1 MHSGNAVSYSI
12 GEFLKK
18 SASEIV
24 GELNDPDLQTLA
36 WRNQI
41 NGLLNTLQGKTGR
54 IIFEYSI
61 PGLSKVC
68 DVILLLNNKIFVL
81 EYKNGAENYNRADRE
96 QTLGYA
102 LRLKY
107 FHSESKDKEII
118 PILVATD
125 AKNFLDPHKLTDD
138 GVYHIV
144 LSNAGSLKSIIESY
158 DSTLAAITEHQDWH
172 VEWEMGVFKATPSII
187 AAAKDIWNKQHVKGL
202 IDDGTNYKSTQIRLE
217 AENTVSKIIET
228 AKREKRKALVFIT
241 GVPGAGKTLVGL
253 KISVAAQEHGASLLS
268 GNGPLVEVLSTA
280 LRRNLNL
287 QQQNLKDKYESKL
300 ENYTGTKKDL
310 DSLKDKIAIDS
321 IIRGVY
327 GYKSEIIE
335 RLDYKIPLDYDRS
348 KPFIYK
354 IKTGAKK
361 CSQHVVIYDEA
372 QRAWSVSKMRQ
383 PGRTKKDWQNGDW
396 SFSEPALLLWD
407 MDQLD
412 WGVFICLVGGGQE
425 INDGESG
432 INEWLRTL
440 SEDHDKIH
448 FEDWDVY
455 MASDLNGKEYQ
466 LTDENNKSISDYID
480 SLRNSHPELI
490 REDKTLHLTECQRS
504 PLSAGLSSF
513 INKLVEGEAVREDY
527 ELIQDRYPIYL
538 TRDIN
543 TARKFLRHR
552 QEELTP
558 LSFVSDNKFDKDII
572 RTGILMSSTG
582 ERLRPLGFDIKK
594 VADYQHKT
602 PAWFLDSKEE
612 NIDSSDFLEVALSE
626 FFVQGLE
633 IDLSCVVWDADFR
646 YDNDIRGWKFY
657 KFNKRAWSEKKIV
670 PETGRSESSIKKKTE
685 TNIKTRITQ
694 AYMRN
699 AYRVLLTRARLGMI
713 ICVPEGS
720 TDDDTRSPELYNP
733 TFGYLKS
740 LGFKI
745 I

>member
-1 MHSGNAVSYSI
+1 MHSGNSVSYSI
-12 GEFLKK
+12 EEFLNK

-41 NGLLNTLQGKTGR
+41 EGLHNTLQGKTGR
-54 IIFEYSI
+54 IIFEYGI

-68 DVILLLNNKIFVL
+68 DVILLLNDKIFVL
-81 EYKNGAENYNRADRE
+81 EYKNGAASYSRADKE

-107 FHSESKDKEII
+107 FHSESKDREVI

-125 AKNFLDPHKLTDD
+125 ADDILDPHKITDD
-138 GVYHIV
+138 GVYYLV
-144 LSNAGSLKSIIESY
+144 LSNSDSLKDIIESY
-158 DSTLAAITEHQDWH
+158 DLTLTEQQDWH
-172 VEWEMGVFKATPSII
+172 NEWEMGIFKATPSII
-187 AAAKDIWNKQHVKGL
+187 AAAKEIWDKQHVKGL
-202 IDDGTNYKSTQIRLE
+202 VDEGTNYKSTQIRLE

-253 KISVAAQEHGASLLS
+253 KISVVAQEYGASLLS

-280 LRRNLNL
+280 LRRNLDL
-287 QQQNLKDKYESKL
+287 QQQNLKEEYKLTLES
-300 ENYTGTKKDL
+300 NTGTKKDL
-310 DSLKDKIAIDS
+310 DTLKDRIAVDS

-354 IKTGAKK
+354 IREGATK
-361 CSQHVVIYDEA
+361 CAQHVVIYDES

-383 PGRTKKDWQNGDW
+383 PGRTKKDWQNSDW
-396 SFSEPALLLWD
+396 TFSEPALLLWD

-425 INDGESG
+425 INEGESG

-440 SEDHDKIH
+440 LEDHDKVN
-448 FEDWDVY
+448 FENWDVY
-455 MASDLNGKEYQ
+455 MAPDLNGKEYQ

-513 INKLVEGEAVREDY
+513 VNKLVDGEAAKEDY
-527 ELIQDRYPIYL
+527 DMIKEGYPIYL

-543 TARKFLRHR
+543 TARTFLRRR

-558 LSFVSDNKFDKDII
+558 LSFVVNNNIDKDTV

-582 ERLRPLGFDIKK
+582 VRLRPLGFDMKK

-612 NIDSSDFLEVALSE
+612 NIDSSDFLEVALNE

-646 YDNDIRGWKFY
+646 YDNDISGWKFY
-657 KFNKRAWSEKKIV
+657 KFNKRSWSQKQLV
-670 PETGRSESSIKKKTE
+670 PETGRSESSIRKKADA
-685 TNIKTRITQ
+685 NIKTRIAQ

-713 ICVPEGS
+713 ICVPKGS
-720 TDDDTRSPELYNP
+720 ADDDTRSPEFYNP
-733 TFGYLKS
+733 TFEYLKS
-740 LGFKI
+740 LGLKVI
-745 I
+745 